1 MGDMENVGLL
11 LVGKMKKTRLWR
23 HQLLQFLDA
32 LSLYLQA
39 GYDLAYGWPETH
51 RALEAE
57 LCPALAKELRAAGGV
72 DGEGILALLSR
83 LALSYPEAGHRL
95 WFSVLKELYASGAGL
110 GDAVRAMA
118 NSLRQEHYRD
128 LDAHCRNLPTKIN
141 VLVLLFFLPPALLL
155 LFTPLI
161 LEILRSF

>member
-1 MGDMENVGLL
+1 MENLGFLL
-11 LVGKMKKTRLWR
+11 TGKVKKDRLWR

-39 GYDLAYGWPETH
+39 GYDLAYGWAETH
-51 RALEAE
+51 RALETE
-57 LCPALAKELRAAGGV
+57 LCPGLGTELRAGGGI

-83 LALSYPEAGHRL
+83 LGLSYPEPGHRL
-95 WFSVLKELYASGAGL
+95 WFSVIRELYSSGAGL
-110 GDAVRAMA
+110 SDAVRAMA
-118 NSLRQEHYRD
+118 NTLRQEHYRD

-141 VLVLLFFLPPALLL
+141 ILVLLFFLPPALLL

-161 LEILRSF
+161 LEILSSF

>member
-1 MGDMENVGLL
+1 MENFGFLL
-11 LVGKMKKTRLWR
+11 NRKVKKARLWR

-39 GYDLAYGWPETH
+39 GYDLAYGWTETH
-51 RALEAE
+51 RALETE
-57 LCPALAKELRAAGGV
+57 LCSGLEKELRTGGGLA
-72 DGEGILALLSR
+72 GEGILALLSR
-83 LALSYPEAGHRL
+83 LARSYPEPGHRL
-95 WFSVLKELYASGAGL
+95 WFSVLKELYTSGAGL
-110 GDAVRAMA
+110 SDAVRAMA
-118 NSLRQEHYRD
+118 NTLRQEHYRD

-161 LEILRSF
+161 LEILSSF